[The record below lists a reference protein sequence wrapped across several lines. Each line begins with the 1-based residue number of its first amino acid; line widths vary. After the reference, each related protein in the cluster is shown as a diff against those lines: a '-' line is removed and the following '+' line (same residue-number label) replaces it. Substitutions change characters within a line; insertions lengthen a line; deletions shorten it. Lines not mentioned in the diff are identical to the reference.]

1 MAPFDPYLH
10 VIKPMLAESR
20 ETPFDSKD
28 HIFELKWDGT
38 RALAIVRDGLRFQN
52 RRLNYVESR
61 YPDLAVH
68 TRKPAILDGEIVVM
82 NGPLPSFEKLQERER
97 ASGKI
102 KIEYLAKTLPAT
114 YIVFDVLYV
123 GDKSVMGLS
132 QMERKAILPD
142 LVEVDDRVVL
152 SDYIEGRG
160 VDYYN
165 AVIARGLEGIIAK
178 HKETRYHVGRRSK
191 DWIKIKKK
199 TTLDCIICGITAG
212 EGEREDTFGSLIL
225 GAYFEGA
232 LFHVGR
238 VGTGFSEKLRR
249 TLFERLRPLR
259 QEECPFPEV
268 PEIDAHVG
276 FWTKPEIVVEAQV
289 GLLGPRCDEGWRGR
303 GPHPLAAGP
312 GVGPG
317 DVRVP
322 LEDDWRRHGDRLH
335 HVRPEADDCGS
346 QEERSE
352 DRGRRRRGD
361 VRSFHGPGW
370 QRRVPRAAGE
380 AEGPPGWAVGP
391 RVRDGRGARRE
402 EDGRI
407 PPQGFRHAP
416 AAGRKR
422 RGRLRFLP
430 ALAEGHGHYAL
441 YSEERDLRQPCG
453 LR

>member
-1 MAPFDPYLH
+1 MAPFDPYTH

-38 RALAIVRDGLRFQN
+38 RALAVVRDGLRFQN
-52 RRLNYVESR
+52 RRLSYVESR

-82 NGPLPSFEKLQERER
+82 NGPLPSFEKLQQREQ

-102 KIEYLAKTLPAT
+102 KIDHLAKTLPAT

-142 LVEVDDRVVL
+142 LVEVDDKVVL

-160 VDYYN
+160 IDYYN

-178 HKETRYHVGRRSK
+178 HKLTRYQVGKRSK

-199 TTLDCIICGITAG
+199 TTLDAIICGITAG

-225 GAYFEGA
+225 GAYFEGS

-249 TLFERLRPLR
+249 TLFERLLAIR
-259 QEECPFPEV
+259 QAECPFPEV
-268 PEIDAHVG
+268 PEVDAHVG
-276 FWTKPEIVVEAQV
+276 FWTKPEIVVEAHF
-289 GLLGPRCDEGWRGR
+289 LEFSKDRHMRAPSFSR
-303 GPHPLAAGP
+303 
-312 GVGPG
+312 
-317 DVRVP
+317 VR
-322 LEDDWRRHGDRLH
+322 EDK
-335 HVRPEADDCGS
+335 RPEECVVTFS
-346 QEERSE
+346 
-352 DRGRRRRGD
+352 
-361 VRSFHGPGW
+361 
-370 QRRVPRAAGE
+370 
-380 AEGPPGWAVGP
+380 
-391 RVRDGRGARRE
+391 
-402 EDGRI
+402 
-407 PPQGFRHAP
+407 
-416 AAGRKR
+416 
-422 RGRLRFLP
+422 
-430 ALAEGHGHYAL
+430 
-441 YSEERDLRQPCG
+441 
-453 LR
+453 

>member
-1 MAPFDPYLH
+1 MASFDPYTH
-10 VIKPMLAESR
+10 VVKPMLAEGR

-142 LVEVDDRVVL
+142 LVDVDDRVVL

-178 HKETRYHVGRRSK
+178 HKQTRYQMGKRSK
-191 DWIKIKKK
+191 DWVKIKKK

-212 EGEREDTFGSLIL
+212 EGEREDTFGSLVL

-232 LFHVGR
+232 LLRVGR
-238 VGTGFSEKLRR
+238 VGTGFSEKLRG
-249 TLFERLRPLR
+249 TLFEG
-259 QEECPFPEV
+259 V
-268 PEIDAHVG
+268 VAVG
-276 FWTKPEIVVEAQV
+276 E
-289 GLLGPRCDEGWRGR
+289 GR
-303 GPHPLAAGP
+303 GSVP
-312 GVGPG
+312 
-317 DVRVP
+317 DVREVEP
-322 LEDDWRRHGDRLH
+322 
-335 HVRPEADDCGS
+335 
-346 QEERSE
+346 
-352 DRGRRRRGD
+352 
-361 VRSFHGPGW
+361 
-370 QRRVPRAAGE
+370 
-380 AEGPPGWAVGP
+380 AV
-391 RVRDGRGARRE
+391 ARRTM
-402 EDGRI
+402 
-407 PPQGFRHAP
+407 P
-416 AAGRKR
+416 AV
-422 RGRLRFLP
+422 
-430 ALAEGHGHYAL
+430 
-441 YSEERDLRQPCG
+441 
-453 LR
+453 

>member
-1 MAPFDPYLH
+1 MPAFDPYVH

-38 RALAIVRDGLRFQN
+38 RALAIVRNGHRFQN

-61 YPDLAVH
+61 YPDLKIR
-68 TRKPAILDGEIVVM
+68 TRKDAILDGEIVVM
-82 NGPLPSFEKLQERER
+82 DGALPSFEKLQQRER

-102 KIEYLAKTLPAT
+102 NIEYLAKTLPAT

-123 GDKSVMGLS
+123 GEKSVMGLS
-132 QMERKAILPD
+132 QMERKALLPD
-142 LVEVDDRVVL
+142 LVDVDDRVVL

-178 HKETRYHVGRRSK
+178 HKETRYQVGKRSK

-249 TLFERLRPLR
+249 SLFERLLAVR
-259 QEECPFPEV
+259 QDACPFPEV

-276 FWTKPEIVVEAQV
+276 FWTKPEIVVEV
-289 GLLGPRCDEGWRGR
+289 
-303 GPHPLAAGP
+303 HF
-312 GVGPG
+312 
-317 DVRVP
+317 
-322 LEDDWRRHGDRLH
+322 LEFSKDRHMRAPSFSRLREDK
-335 HVRPEADDCGS
+335 RPEDC
-346 QEERSE
+346 
-352 DRGRRRRGD
+352 
-361 VRSFHGPGW
+361 VVTFP
-370 QRRVPRAAGE
+370 
-380 AEGPPGWAVGP
+380 
-391 RVRDGRGARRE
+391 
-402 EDGRI
+402 
-407 PPQGFRHAP
+407 
-416 AAGRKR
+416 
-422 RGRLRFLP
+422 
-430 ALAEGHGHYAL
+430 
-441 YSEERDLRQPCG
+441 
-453 LR
+453 